1 MSIEILYIECKAS
14 IILSVASWSTIAT
27 KMDASTCGRP
37 SSLVREISYKMFSER
52 DDDGTNLWR
61 QIFSHCSL
69 RYSYWTSTELHVPTL
84 QRKFTSGSQGYLLFL
99 ILQQFPILPWLSRS
113 PNLSPIECVGMFL
126 DNACETLILPLASL
140 RILNIRRTHCLVET
154 HRPRWT

>member
-1 MSIEILYIECKAS
+1 MSIEILYIECKTS

-61 QIFSHCSL
+61 QIFSLCSL

-84 QRKFTSGSQGYLLFL
+84 QRKFRSGSQWYFV
-99 ILQQFPILPWLSRS
+99 SHSATVSNS
-113 PNLSPIECVGMFL
+113 PMAIAITQPFSHRVCRNVLGQRVRDADPTSCISEDL
-126 DNACETLILPLASL
+126 KH
-140 RILNIRRTHCLVET
+140 RTHCLVET